1 MGAAI
6 GNCEKRP
13 QNTKGKMPP
22 VLRVLNTIRLLFFIK
37 NEEGKI
43 PFVLR
48 TPHIFRPLFSAKT
61 RLKSVSLR
69 FFASPVKFP
78 IIILLKYTKDY

>member
-13 QNTKGKMPP
+13 QNTKGKIPP
-22 VLRVLNTIRLLFFIK
+22 VWRALN
-37 NEEGKI
+37 
-43 PFVLR
+43 
-48 TPHIFRPLFSAKT
+48 IFRPPFFSAKT